1 MTVAAMVLQIMETV
15 AADAAITGFGFLSC
29 FAAATAMAMAVA
41 VAAVMMAADAATTG
55 FGFLFCSA
63 AADAITNDCGAF

>member
-41 VAAVMMAADAATTG
+41 AVMMAADAATTG

-63 AADAITNDCGAF
+63 VADAITNDCGAF

>member
-41 VAAVMMAADAATTG
+41 AVMMAADAETTTG